1 MSEGERAREQ
11 IARVRDALADAPEA
25 PVEEERAA
33 ASPPIGVSSRQ
44 IFAVALLAIVG
55 WMLVAAWVLANSP
68 DASDRAAIL
77 QSAINIA
84 TLAFGFYL
92 GSSASARNKDHR
104 P

>member
-1 MSEGERAREQ
+1 MTDEEILARWKRGGEAQAEDAAPIIEAEQ
-11 IARVRDALADAPEA
+11 
-25 PVEEERAA
+25 AA
-33 ASPPIGVSSRQ
+33 TSAPIGVSSRQ
-44 IFAVALLAIVG
+44 IFAVAILAIVG
-55 WMLVAAWVLANSP
+55 WMAVAAWVLINSP

>member
-1 MSEGERAREQ
+1 MTDEEIAERWRRGGEPSPEVKDEQ
-11 IARVRDALADAPEA
+11 
-25 PVEEERAA
+25 AA
-33 ASPPIGVSSRQ
+33 TSAPIGISSRQ
-44 IFAVALLAIVG
+44 IFIIALLAVLG
-55 WMLVAAWVLANSP
+55 WQAVAAWMLTHSP

-92 GSSASARNKDHR
+92 GSSASSRNKDHR

>member
-1 MSEGERAREQ
+1 MTDEEIRARWERGCEQ
-11 IARVRDALADAPEA
+11 SPAVEA
-25 PVEEERAA
+25 EQAA
-33 ASPPIGVSSRQ
+33 TSAPIGISSRQ
-44 IFAVALLAIVG
+44 IFVIALLAICG
-55 WMLVAAWVLANSP
+55 WLGVAAWVLTQSP

-92 GSSASARNKDHR
+92 GSSASSRNKDHR